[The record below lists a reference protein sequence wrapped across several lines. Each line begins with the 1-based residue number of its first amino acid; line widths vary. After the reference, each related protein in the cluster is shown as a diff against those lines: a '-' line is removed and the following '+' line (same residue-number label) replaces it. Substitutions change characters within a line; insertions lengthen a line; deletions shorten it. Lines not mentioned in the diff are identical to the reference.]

1 MEAYY
6 SGFTKKLIDEILSLA
21 DRYDLYVTAGSD
33 YHGKNK
39 MIALGDT
46 NLDDAFEAAPGLEKF
61 LKDVTIT
68 L

>member
-6 SGFTKKLIDEILSLA
+6 SVFSPKLIAETLA
-21 DRYDLYVTAGSD
+21 FAEKFDLYVTAGSD

-46 NLDDAFEAAPGLEKF
+46 NLKPEEEMPEGMRRFLEAVGM
-61 LKDVTIT
+61 
-68 L
+68 